1 MADKKIPSSSP
12 FTDKKL
18 LNRLLDEKG
27 IAEDSDWRAFFNCL
41 LIQQQCNHLTD
52 QQKNDLR
59 QLTDELLEQNDFSA
73 GHLQKAFVQQNRVL
87 NAPSL
92 EQLQEAIAESEDLL
106 QEFRQL
112 SIKRTGEVARLEN
125 SAITTIQN
133 NAEPSIM
140 IKQLRIAFR
149 SLIDMMKTDTDNLE
163 RLCKTDQLTGLGN
176 RRYFDQFLQRK
187 IDLFTA
193 LRPLS
198 LLMLDIDYFKKF
210 NDSYGHRIGDQAL
223 STVAKIISAHMQQEK
238 LGESGLDY
246 LVVRYGGEEF
256 AIVLYGVKLE
266 EAVRQAEI
274 IRDKIESYSFVIR
287 NIKGKIIHRDIN
299 ISVCIGVSTFNPA
312 WTDATAERLVEAADR
327 ALYQAKADGR
337 NLVRF

>member
-1 MADKKIPSSSP
+1 MLSRRLDK
-12 FTDKKL
+12 
-18 LNRLLDEKG
+18 KG
-27 IAEDSDWRAFFNCL
+27 IAENSEWRSFFNCL
-41 LIQQQCNHLTD
+41 VSQHLCEELTD

-59 QLTDELLEQNDFSA
+59 QLADKLLEQNDFSA
-73 GHLQKAFVQQNRVL
+73 SHLKKAFAQQRKVL
-87 NAPSL
+87 NAPCL
-92 EQLQEAIAESEDLL
+92 KQLQEAIVESDDLL

-112 SIKRTGEVARLEN
+112 SMKRTGEVVRLEN
-125 SAITTIQN
+125 STITTIQN

-140 IKQLRIAFR
+140 IKQLRSAFR
-149 SLIDMMKTDTDNLE
+149 SLIDMMKTDTANLE
-163 RLCKTDQLTGLGN
+163 RLCKTDQLTALGN

-187 IDLFTA
+187 IDSHTA
-193 LRPLS
+193 FCPLS

-210 NDSYGHRIGDQAL
+210 NDNYGHRIGDQAL
-223 STVAKIISAHMQQEK
+223 STVAKIINAHMQQEK

-256 AIVLYGVKLE
+256 AIVLHGVKLE

-274 IRDKIESYSFVIR
+274 IRDKIEGYSFVIR
-287 NIKGKIIHRDIN
+287 DIKGKIIHREIT
-299 ISVCIGVSTFNPA
+299 ITVSIGVAAFNPA
-312 WTDATAERLVEAADR
+312 WTDTAAEHLVDAADR